1 MDMENIELAGMIDH
15 TILKADA
22 TASQIDKLCQEAK
35 QYNFASVCVNSSWVS
50 RCAELLKNSDVMV
63 CTVIGFPLGAAST
76 PAKAAEAIAAVQQG
90 ADELDMVINIGHL
103 LDSEFEFVKND
114 IAGVVNAASG
124 KTVKVIIEICYLDN
138 EQIVKACKLAEEAGA
153 DFVKTSTGFGTGGA
167 TIEAI
172 RLMRQTVPD
181 LGVKASGG
189 IRTREDA
196 LRMIEAGASRI
207 GASAGIAILEG
218 E

>member
-1 MDMENIELAGMIDH
+1 MEIEKSELAGMIDH

-22 TASQIDKLCQEAK
+22 TPGQIDRLVLEAK
-35 QYNFASVCVNSSWVS
+35 EYGFASVCVNSSWVM
-50 RCAELLKNSDVMV
+50 RCVRNLLDSDVIV

-76 PAKAAEAIAAVQQG
+76 LAKAAETKVAVEQG
-90 ADELDMVINIGHL
+90 AEEIDMVINVGQL
-103 LDSEFEFVKND
+103 LDGNFDFVRND
-114 IAGVVNAASG
+114 ISAVVKAAGG

-138 EQIVKACKLAEEAGA
+138 DQIIKACELSKEAGA
-153 DFVKTSTGFGTGGA
+153 HFVKTSTGFGNGGA
-167 TIEAI
+167 TVEAVK
-172 RLMRQTVPD
+172 LMCQTVPD

-196 LRMIEAGASRI
+196 LKMIEAGASRI
-207 GASAGIAILEG
+207 GASAGIAIVEG

>member
-1 MDMENIELAGMIDH
+1 MENIELAGMIDH

-22 TASQIDKLCQEAK
+22 TTSQIDKVCQEAK
-35 QYNFASVCVNSSWVS
+35 QYNFASVCVNSSWIS

-138 EQIVKACKLAEEAGA
+138 EEIVKACKLAEEAGA

-207 GASAGIAILEG
+207 GASAGIAIVEG

>member
-22 TASQIDKLCQEAK
+22 TTSQIDKVCQEAK
-35 QYNFASVCVNSSWVS
+35 QYNFASVCVNSSWIS

-124 KTVKVIIEICYLDN
+124 KTVKVIIEICYLNN
-138 EQIVKACKLAEEAGA
+138 EQIVKVCQLCKEAGA
-153 DFVKTSTGFGTGGA
+153 HFVKTSTGFGTGGA
-167 TIEAI
+167 IVETV

-207 GASAGIAILEG
+207 GASAGITIVEG

>member
-22 TASQIDKLCQEAK
+22 TTSQIDKVCQEAK
-35 QYNFASVCVNSSWVS
+35 QYNFASVCVNSSWIS

-76 PAKAAEAIAAVQQG
+76 PAKAAEATAAVQQG
-90 ADELDMVINIGHL
+90 ADELDMVINIGQL
-103 LDSEFEFVKND
+103 LDSEFEFVIND
-114 IAGVVNAASG
+114 IAAVVNAASG

-138 EQIVKACKLAEEAGA
+138 EQIVKACQLCKEAGA

-167 TIEAI
+167 TVEAI